1 MSARSEDVTD
11 EIVGWA
17 RNSRHFLSKES
28 HPVVLLETAYR
39 GFRAIPRPE
48 ATDLVHHVDPGFPAP
63 EVDAVWGVERRHL
76 RPLPSPRDPSTW
88 EDCVFKPG
96 ELVS

>member
-1 MSARSEDVTD
+1 MNWEVGDVAICITPGSPM
-11 EIVGWA
+11 EGNEVTI
-17 RNSRHFLSKES
+17 LT
-28 HPVVLLETAYR
+28 PAYPYR
-39 GFRAIPRPE
+39 E
-48 ATDLVHHVDPGFPAP
+48 KTDLVHQVDPGFPAP
-63 EVDAVWGVERRHL
+63 EEYGVWGVERRHL

>member
-1 MSARSEDVTD
+1 VNWEVGDVAICIRPGSPM
-11 EIVGWA
+11 EG
-17 RNSRHFLSKES
+17 KEVTILT
-28 HPVVLLETAYR
+28 PAY
-39 GFRAIPRPE
+39 PRPE

-63 EVDAVWGVERRHL
+63 EEDAIWGVERRHL